1 MISSA
6 RREDIVSAL
15 RRGTVPS
22 SGLDALAV
30 GIDTFAP
37 TLDDELES
45 VSAGRGG
52 FKAVRGEYGTGKTFF
67 GRWLQE
73 RARARGFAATE
84 VQINE
89 TETPLH
95 RLETVYRRLVE
106 HLGTADTAS
115 GAFRGVIDGWFYALE
130 QDVLAD
136 TSVDASDAEGLL
148 LRTNA
153 LMEARLGA
161 ISKTAPAFSAVLR
174 TYRRALAAG
183 DGMLADGLISWLA
196 GQPNVAASIKRAAGI
211 KGDLDHFGATNFL
224 VGLLTILRDSGF
236 SGLVMVLDEV
246 ETLQRMRTDTR
257 EKGLNALR
265 QWIDEIDAGRY
276 PGLYLVITGTPAF
289 YDGPQGVQ
297 RLAPLAQ
304 RLHVDFGTDRR
315 FDNPRAVQIRLA
327 AFDHTSLLAVG
338 RRVRDIYA
346 DGRPTNSAFGRWWTT
361 AIWTPL
367 HARWPAGWVAR
378 SVSRPVCSSRSWCR
392 MCWTAWTCTNTSTPA
407 STTPSRWPRPR
418 CLRRSGLRQ
427 VRRPWTISSCERVR
441 AAAPIAAVPRRQH
454 AGLEHAATDA
464 TGSHCAH
471 SCGLTLFAAR
481 TDRRGEDGS
490 RCDSDAVEDADRGL
504 ARDERLVHL
513 PDQGAAEQPGASAH
527 PLRRAGGSACGG
539 VAWRHLAVP
548 QEPGASR
555 CPRHPVDD
563 TRIHRGHADF
573 GAGRSASMVRQPAC
587 RDRR

>member
-136 TSVDASDAEGLL
+136 ASVDASDAEGLL

-161 ISKTAPAFSAVLR
+161 ISKTAPAFSAALR

-183 DGMLADGLISWLA
+183 NGMLADGLISWLA

-236 SGLVMVLDEV
+236 AGLVMVLDEV
-246 ETLQRMRTDTR
+246 ETLQRMRTDSR

-346 DGRPTNSAFGRWWTT
+346 DGRPNEQRLRAVVDDNYLDALARAVAGGLGGKVGVAPRLFLKKLVSDVLDRVDLHEDFDPRKHYTLTLAETEMSAT
-361 AIWTPL
+361 
-367 HARWPAGWVAR
+367 
-378 SVSRPVCSSRSWCR
+378 
-392 MCWTAWTCTNTSTPA
+392 
-407 STTPSRWPRPR
+407 
-418 CLRRSGLRQ
+418 
-427 VRRPWTISSCERVR
+427 ER
-441 AAAPIAAVPRRQH
+441 AAASAA
-454 AGLEHAATDA
+454 
-464 TGSHCAH
+464 S
-471 SCGLTLFAAR
+471 
-481 TDRRGEDGS
+481 
-490 RCDSDAVEDADRGL
+490 
-504 ARDERLVHL
+504 
-513 PDQGAAEQPGASAH
+513 
-527 PLRRAGGSACGG
+527 
-539 VAWRHLAVP
+539 
-548 QEPGASR
+548 
-555 CPRHPVDD
+555 VDD
-563 TRIHRGHADF
+563 IEL
-573 GAGRSASMVRQPAC
+573 
-587 RDRR
+587 